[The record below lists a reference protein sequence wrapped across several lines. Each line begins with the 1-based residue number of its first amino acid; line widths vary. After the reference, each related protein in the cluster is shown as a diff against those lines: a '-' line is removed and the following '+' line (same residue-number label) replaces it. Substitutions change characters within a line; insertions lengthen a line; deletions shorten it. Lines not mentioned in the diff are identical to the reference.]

1 MSELLL
7 LIRTCPPLTVRVKIA
22 VLFVVL
28 AEVPITVTVYWP
40 AGVPRPVVIVK
51 VGVQV
56 GLHEV
61 GKKFAV
67 APVGNP
73 EADRLTCCVVPPVKL
88 RLIAVWPEFP
98 WVTVMFAG
106 LAML

>member
-1 MSELLL
+1 MKS
-7 LIRTCPPLTVRVKIA
+7 A
-22 VLFVVL
+22 VLFNGEPVTL
-28 AEVPITVTVYWP
+28 IGYVPGRVEAKVD
-40 AGVPRPVVIVK
+40 IVK
-51 VGVQV
+51 VGLGLQV
-56 GLHEV
+56 GLHGAFE
-61 GKKFAV
+61 KFAV